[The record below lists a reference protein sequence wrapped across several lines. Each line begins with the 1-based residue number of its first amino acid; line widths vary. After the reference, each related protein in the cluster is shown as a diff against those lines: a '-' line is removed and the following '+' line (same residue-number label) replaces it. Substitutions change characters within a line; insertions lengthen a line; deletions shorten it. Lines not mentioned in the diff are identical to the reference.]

1 MIVVP
6 RVLEKV
12 YNAASQK
19 AGHGPKGVVFASAV
33 VAAQNYMKE
42 VSANGKAGAL
52 TRTRR
57 AAFDPIVY
65 CFAARS
71 ARRSR
76 QVDCGRRRPA

>member
-19 AGHGPKGVVFASAV
+19 AGHGPKGVAFAAAV

-42 VSANGKAGAL
+42 LGAKGKVGVLA
-52 TRTRR
+52 
-57 AAFDPIVY
+57 
-65 CFAARS
+65 
-71 ARRSR
+71 
-76 QVDCGRRRPA
+76 